1 MSTVWTPRYMMDK
14 ESHQDLDV
22 MDQYLRHQIN
32 HRIPSYFPIEH
43 YEKNIHRDYRA
54 RSIGEWLFLFLR
66 DRSITHHKKERI
78 LKILFEV
85 KDRGIKLVDFI
96 PLTFEV
102 TSEPKGRTGKPA
114 RTHQVTLSLSLNW
127 FCDCEWQ
134 GTVADDTCTHI
145 LAARAFMFL
154 KTNGGRKPSSK
165 IQGAS

>member
-1 MSTVWTPRYMMDK
+1 MDD
-14 ESHQDLDV
+14 EAHQDLDI
-22 MDQYLRHQIN
+22 MDQYLRHRIN
-32 HRIPSYFPIEH
+32 YRIPAHFSIQH

-78 LKILFEV
+78 LKILFEANG
-85 KDRGIKLVDFI
+85 RGIYMSSFV

-102 TSEPKGRTGKPA
+102 TSEPASKRGNKKPA
-114 RTHQVTLSLSLNW
+114 RIHQVTFSQTKNW

-145 LAARAFMFL
+145 LATRAFMFL
-154 KTNGGRKPSSK
+154 HTNGGRKCPSK
-165 IQGAS
+165 I